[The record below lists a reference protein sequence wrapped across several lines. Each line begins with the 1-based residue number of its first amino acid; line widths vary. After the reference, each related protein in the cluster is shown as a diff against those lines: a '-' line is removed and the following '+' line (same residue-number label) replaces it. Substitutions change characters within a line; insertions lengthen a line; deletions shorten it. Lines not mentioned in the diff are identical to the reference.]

1 MTMIEFIKKKINK
14 NKKTI
19 FEMMFSII
27 SQEDDKRML
36 SEQDKQETYEV

>member
-36 SEQDKQETYEV
+36 SEQDKQEAYEV

>member
-1 MTMIEFIKKKINK
+1 MIEFIKKKK
-14 NKKTI
+14 ERI

-36 SEQDKQETYEV
+36 SEQDKQEVYEV

>member
-1 MTMIEFIKKKINK
+1 MTMIEFIKKNKNK

-19 FEMMFSII
+19 FEMFSII

-36 SEQDKQETYEV
+36 SEQDKQEAYEV